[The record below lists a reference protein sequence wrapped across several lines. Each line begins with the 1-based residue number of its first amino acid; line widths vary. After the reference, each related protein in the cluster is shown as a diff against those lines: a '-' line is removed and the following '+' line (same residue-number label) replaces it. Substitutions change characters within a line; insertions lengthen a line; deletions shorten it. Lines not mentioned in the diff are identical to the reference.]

1 MKRVPMVML
10 FALVLFCCCGMK
22 VPDSVEEK
30 QKGDEVEIVKTYT
43 LSPDEDP
50 ELLIEEP
57 FEQDGFTYTYES
69 MVQSE
74 TVHEQSKLAEK
85 ALTFETD
92 TDSLEDILPDIPGSV
107 SYDGED
113 GYEGELILNT
123 SSISTEAAG
132 YATSSYTVSDTKTYT
147 DLAYNDPSLVPQTVQ
162 KNGMTLSLSS
172 VSWQGDGGTG
182 ANGTLIPMS
191 YTATAYYSAV
201 GSKTYATGYLTTA
214 RYSGDVTLRERQITY
229 TVTYAGTPI
238 VFEEEQETPEPVQ
251 DNTLQMVLL
260 TLGIL
265 IAAAVIAFIILS
277 IIRDR
282 RRSRRT
288 PPGTGN

>member
-1 MKRVPMVML
+1 MKRIPMVL
-10 FALVLFCCCGMK
+10 FAFIFLCVCCGMK

-74 TVHEQSKLAEK
+74 EVHEQSKLAEK
-85 ALTFETD
+85 TLTFETD

-147 DLAYNDPSLVPQTVQ
+147 DLAYNDPSLIPQTVQ
-162 KNGMTLSLSS
+162 KSGMTLSLSS

-182 ANGTLIPMS
+182 ANGTLIPTS

-201 GSKTYATGYLTTA
+201 GSRTYATGYVTTA
-214 RYSGDVTLRERQITY
+214 RYSGDVTMTEKQITY
-229 TVTYAGTPI
+229 TVTYAGSPI
-238 VFEEEQETPEPVQ
+238 VFEDEQEVPEPVQ
-251 DNTLQMVLL
+251 NNTLQIVLL
-260 TLGIL
+260 ILGIV
-265 IAAAVIAFIILS
+265 IAAAVIAYIVIS

-282 RRSRRT
+282 RRRT